1 MTSPITIERAR
12 LWDVALP
19 LSVPFAISGG
29 VMQVRRSLIVELSTS
44 DGATGFGE
52 SAPFELPFYS
62 SETVESARWM
72 LTRVLLPR
80 LVGVSLNNPMDA
92 DSILRMGVRGNPF
105 ARAGAET
112 AVWDLFCHRQG
123 KSLTNLISDAL
134 HAAGL
139 DDAELRPRSHVR
151 CGVALGIPDD
161 GAPGTLARWTREA
174 LEHGYGRVKIKV
186 RPGWDVEPIR
196 AVRDVLGASGRSI
209 LLWADA
215 NASYD
220 LERDHQAL
228 RAIDAEELLFLEQP
242 LQHDDLVDHAVL
254 SKRMRTPVCLDESLR
269 DARWARHAISL
280 GASRIW
286 NIKVQRLG
294 GLAEA
299 LRVYAIA
306 AAHDVELWGGTMP
319 ETGIGARTILALGA
333 LPRFVYPSD
342 VEPSD
347 RWYAPGTDPLPLI
360 MAGDGTMPVPI
371 EKGMATLGV
380 DASVRERGTLV
391 WSSDEIWSG

>member
-1 MTSPITIERAR
+1 LTASLTVERAR

-19 LSVPFAISGG
+19 LTIPFAISGG
-29 VMQVRRSLIVELSTS
+29 AMRIRRSLIVELMTA

-72 LTRVLLPR
+72 LTSVLLPR
-80 LVGVSLNNPMDA
+80 LIGRSLEAPIQA
-92 DSILRMGVRGNPF
+92 DGILRAGVRGNPF

-112 AVWDLFCHRQG
+112 AVWDLFCQHRG
-123 KSLTNLISDAL
+123 ARLLDLILDAL
-134 HAAGL
+134 RAMGL
-139 DDAELRPRSHVR
+139 DDEQLRARSQLR

-161 GAPGTLARWTREA
+161 GAPATLARWTREA
-174 LEHGYGRVKIKV
+174 LAHGYGRVKIKI

-196 AVRDVLGASGRSI
+196 AVRGVIGTEGRPV

-220 LERDHQAL
+220 LERDDSAL
-228 RAIDAEELLFLEQP
+228 RAIDAEELLFIEQP
-242 LQHDDLVDHAVL
+242 LQHDDLVDHAAFA
-254 SKRMRTPVCLDESLR
+254 KRMRTPVCLDESLR
-269 DARWARHAISL
+269 DVRWARQALSL

-299 LRVYAIA
+299 LRVYALA
-306 AAHDVELWGGTMP
+306 AVHDVELWGGTMP
-319 ETGIGARTILALGA
+319 ETGIGARAILALGA

-347 RWYAPGTDPLPLI
+347 RWYAPGTDPLPLV
-360 MAGDGTMPVPI
+360 MAPDGTMAVPT
-371 EKGMATLGV
+371 EKGIAALGV
-380 DASVRERGTLV
+380 GETLRERGRMV
-391 WSSDEIWSG
+391 WSS

>member
-1 MTSPITIERAR
+1 LTAAIRIERGH

-19 LSVPFAISGG
+19 LTVPFAISGG
-29 VMQVRRSLIVELSTS
+29 VMNVRRSLIVELTTS
-44 DGATGFGE
+44 DGGTGFGE

-72 LTRVLLPR
+72 LTNVLLPR
-80 LVGVSLNNPMDA
+80 LIGRTFDNPVEADA
-92 DSILRMGVRGNPF
+92 ILRAGVRGNPF

-112 AVWDLFCHRQG
+112 AVWDLFCHRRG
-123 KSLTNLISDAL
+123 VPLLDLIVDGLRTMGVDENNLAQ
-134 HAAGL
+134 
-139 DDAELRPRSHVR
+139 RSHVA

-161 GAPGTLARWTREA
+161 GSAATLARWTREA
-174 LEHGYGRVKIKV
+174 LAHGYGRVKIKI
-186 RPGWDVEPIR
+186 RPGWDVEPLR
-196 AVRDVLGASGRSI
+196 AVRKVVESAGRPV

-220 LERDHQAL
+220 LERDTDAL
-228 RAIDAEELLFLEQP
+228 RAMDAEGLLFIEQP

-254 SKRMRTPVCLDESLR
+254 AKRLRTPVCLDESLR
-269 DARWARHAISL
+269 DARWARQALTL

-294 GLAEA
+294 GLTEA

-306 AAHDVELWGGTMP
+306 AANDVELWGGTMP
-319 ETGIGARTILALGA
+319 ETGIGARAILALGA

-347 RWYAPGTDPLPLI
+347 RWYAPGTDPLPLV
-360 MAGDGTMPVPI
+360 MATDGTMPVPG
-371 EKGMATLGV
+371 ETGLATLGAG
-380 DASVRERGTLV
+380 DMIRERAELV
-391 WSSDEIWSG
+391 WSSP

>member
-1 MTSPITIERAR
+1 MTAPLTIERAR

-19 LSVPFAISGG
+19 LTVPFGISGG
-29 VMQVRRSLIVELSTS
+29 VMHVRRSLIVELATG
-44 DGATGFGE
+44 DGAAGFGE

-72 LTRVLLPR
+72 LTSVLLPR
-80 LVGVSLNNPMDA
+80 LVGHTLDTPMDA
-92 DSILRMGVRGNPF
+92 DAILRTGVRGNPF
-105 ARAGAET
+105 SRAGVET
-112 AVWDLFCHRQG
+112 AVWDLFCHRRG
-123 KSLTNLISDAL
+123 KRLLDLIVDAL
-134 HAAGL
+134 RAMGV
-139 DDAELRPRSHVR
+139 DEGPLRARSGVT

-161 GAPGTLARWTREA
+161 GASATLARWTREA
-174 LEHGYGRVKIKV
+174 LAQGYARVKIKI

-196 AVRDVLGASGRSI
+196 AVREVIGSDRSV

-220 LERDHQAL
+220 LERDTEAL
-228 RAIDAEELLFLEQP
+228 RAIDAEGLLFIEQP
-242 LQHDDLVDHAVL
+242 LQHDDLVDHAAL
-254 SKRMRTPVCLDESLR
+254 AQRIRTPICLDESLR
-269 DARWARHAISL
+269 DARWARHALSL

-299 LRVYAIA
+299 LRVYALA
-306 AAHDVELWGGTMP
+306 AAHDVALWGGTMP
-319 ETGIGARTILALGA
+319 ETGIGARSILALGA

-347 RWYAPGTDPLPLI
+347 RWYTPGTDPLPLV
-360 MAGDGTMPVPI
+360 MAADGTMAVPS

-380 DASVRERGTLV
+380 ADSLRECGTVV
-391 WSSDEIWSG
+391 WSS